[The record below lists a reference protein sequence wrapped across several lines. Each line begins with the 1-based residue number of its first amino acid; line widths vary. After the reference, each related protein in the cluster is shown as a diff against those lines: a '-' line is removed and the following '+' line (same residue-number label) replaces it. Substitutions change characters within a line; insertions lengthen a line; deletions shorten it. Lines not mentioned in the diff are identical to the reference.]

1 MGFNDLEWA
10 HHLVVFVLEEVAVPD
25 VAAGVALEGNDDSGD
40 LAGFAANG
48 VLPAGFFGRRG
59 YGGGGVAE
67 FALMFSPACWLK
79 SKMMSGRSAG
89 ASRLRFIFM
98 GDERR
103 PWSLLTW
110 CMGERL
116 PKDRRKKRAFEPF
129 MRRRRYL
136 RGWTSR

>member
-1 MGFNDLEWA
+1 MRGT
-10 HHLVVFVLEEVAVPD
+10 VFSVGVRELLSAVP
-25 VAAGVALEGNDDSGD
+25 VQTTRNCMMSKVPL
-40 LAGFAANG
+40 LKM
-48 VLPAGFFGRRG
+48 
-59 YGGGGVAE
+59 
-67 FALMFSPACWLK
+67 MFSPVCWLK

-89 ASRLRFIFM
+89 VSRMRFIFM